1 MSGIS
6 VLQGGQAD
14 LELAACDAAVLLAP
28 YIGTVPILDLESVT
42 GALDLTKIGASSPYE
57 TVGNWT
63 KDEGVTLTN
72 KPVVNDIKSH
82 GKGSPTRKLYSESA
96 KGITYTPQE
105 TKLINLQNSWGFP
118 VSAVTV
124 SVTGGVKI
132 NIPNLPYNIQWR
144 AVLLAW
150 DSFNGKDIFKW
161 WVANKCS
168 VGERQDAQ
176 MKDSNTDNLGVSLSF
191 EDPGGGIAP
200 VIFGICGEGWVD
212 LNEVANTGFATGTAL
227 TGITVTPGTLALDV
241 SDGDTQQLTVT
252 DSNSVNRTAQAAYGT
267 SDETVAVVSAAG
279 VVTPVGA
286 GAADIIATYGGHV
299 DSVEVT
305 VTA

>member
-6 VLQGGQAD
+6 VLQAGQAD

-28 YIGTVPILDLESVT
+28 YVGTTPILDLESGT
-42 GALDLTKIGASSPYE
+42 GALDLTKIGSSSPYE
-57 TVGNWT
+57 SVGNWT

-72 KPVVNDIKSH
+72 KPTVNDIKSH
-82 GKGSPTRKLYSESA
+82 GKGSPTRKLFSEAA

-124 SVTGGVKI
+124 STTGGVKI

-161 WVANKCS
+161 WVANKVS
-168 VGERQDAQ
+168 VGERQDMQ
-176 MKDSNTDNLGVSLSF
+176 MKDSNTDNLGVALSF
-191 EDPGGGIAP
+191 EDPGGGVDP
-200 VIFGICGEGWVD
+200 VIFGICGEGWVE
-212 LNEVANTGFATGTAL
+212 LNSMNNTGFALGTPL
-227 TGITVTPGTLALDV
+227 TGITATPGTVELDL
-241 SDGDTQQLTVT
+241 SDAETQQITVT
-252 DSNSVNRTAQAAYGT
+252 DSNLVNRTSQASYGT
-267 SDETVAVVSAAG
+267 SDETVATVSAAG
-279 VVTPVGA
+279 LITPHAVGT
-286 GAADIIATYGGHV
+286 ADITATYGGHTDV
-299 DSVEVT
+299 VAVT
-305 VTA
+305 VIA